1 MLARGRY
8 GAGME
13 QDSRRPGGR
22 SARVTAAV
30 HSAALAALV
39 EDGFAGLRIEDVAAR
54 AGVNKT
60 TIYRRWGGRERLLAD
75 TLVANSGRQ
84 IAVSDTG
91 DVRDD
96 LVALALQVRDAV
108 VAPATRALMT
118 ALAAAP
124 QHAEL
129 DEVGRGFWAGR
140 LAAVRPIVQRG
151 IERGDLPATTDP
163 DDLVMRI
170 VGPIWFAV
178 FGPGRAVDD
187 NFVARTVDLVLSGY
201 RSSG

>member
-1 MLARGRY
+1 M
-8 GAGME
+8 
-13 QDSRRPGGR
+13 
-22 SARVTAAV
+22 TAAV
-30 HSAALAALV
+30 HAAALAALV